1 MKLFRLGECRMAIEI
16 EELQDQIKI
25 LKTELIQIALTTGLN
40 SQDTICCS
48 QKLDQLIT
56 IYQKHGQPS
65 YRTKRIENCKVLLD
79 ASTDDSVST
88 TFPNEESGVFTT
100 NLFEMPLFNLKQITQ
115 LCMIL
120 LNVNFLV
127 YPRLKESLVVL

>member
-1 MKLFRLGECRMAIEI
+1 MMIMEI
-16 EELQDQIKI
+16 EEIEVQIKL
-25 LKTELIQIALTTGLN
+25 LKIEMIQIAKTTGLN

-56 IYQKHGQPS
+56 IYQKQGQPS
-65 YRTKRIENCKVLLD
+65 YRTKRIEHCKVLLD
-79 ASTDDSVST
+79 ASTDGPVST
-88 TFPNEESGVFTT
+88 TFPNEVSSVFTT

-120 LNVNFLV
+120 LNVNFPV
-127 YPRLKESLVVL
+127 YPRL